1 MEEKKKILIVDD
13 IPQNIALLNEILKD
27 NYVISA
33 ATKGAKAIEIAQSE
47 APPDLILL
55 DIQMPGMDGYT
66 VCKKFKNNETTR
78 DIPIIFVTTKSEVE
92 DETTGLE
99 LGAVDY
105 LIKPVNPSI
114 VKARI
119 KNHLELKEA
128 REYLKNQNIILEE
141 KVVERTKELII
152 TQDVTIQCM
161 ASLAE
166 TRDNET
172 GGHIRRTQNYV
183 RALAEKLSEK
193 KKYRNIFDF
202 RTIDLLQKSA
212 PLHDIGK
219 VGIPDSIL
227 LKPGKLTEEEFEVM
241 KKHTT
246 LGRDAIA
253 TAEIQ
258 LGTTS
263 FLASAKEIAYSHHE
277 KWDGGGYPEGV
288 SGEAIPLSGR
298 LMALAD
304 VYDALISKRVYNPP
318 FPHSKAV
325 SIIKE
330 ESGSHFDPDL
340 VEAFSSIS
348 EEFRQ
353 IALEFVD
360 GEDEREALSQ

>member
-1 MEEKKKILIVDD
+1 MEEKKRILLVDD
-13 IPQNIALLNEILKD
+13 IPQNISLLNEILKES
-27 NYVISA
+27 YTISA
-33 ATKGAKAIEIAQSE
+33 TTNGEKAVKIAQSE

-55 DIQMPGMDGYT
+55 DIVMPEMGGYE
-66 VCKKFKNNETTR
+66 VCRQLKNDEGTK

-92 DETTGLE
+92 DETMGLE

-105 LIKPVNPSI
+105 LIKPVNPAI
-114 VKARI
+114 VQARV

-141 KVVERTKELII
+141 KVVERTQELII

-193 KKYRNIFDF
+193 EKYRNILDF

-227 LKPGKLTEEEFEVM
+227 LKPGKLTEEEFEEM

-263 FLASAKEIAYSHHE
+263 FLASAKKIAYSHHE
-277 KWDGGGYPEGV
+277 KWDGSGYPEGV

-298 LMALAD
+298 LMALSD
-304 VYDALISKRVYNPP
+304 VYDALISKRVYKPP

-325 SIIKE
+325 SIIEE

-348 EEFRQ
+348 EEFRE
-353 IALEFVD
+353 IALEFAD
-360 GEDEREALSQ
+360 GEEEREVLSL